1 MSAAHNFLSGV
12 CPKPERVVSA
22 SGPPLPAHAR
32 RPAARPAAPDEA
44 VVVALR
50 IDDHGDRAVRS
61 RTIRIDQVIDQ
72 VYVAGTSDHD
82 VETYGWTA

>member
-1 MSAAHNFLSGV
+1 M
-12 CPKPERVVSA
+12 
-22 SGPPLPAHAR
+22 
-32 RPAARPAAPDEA
+32 
-44 VVVALR
+44 VVALR